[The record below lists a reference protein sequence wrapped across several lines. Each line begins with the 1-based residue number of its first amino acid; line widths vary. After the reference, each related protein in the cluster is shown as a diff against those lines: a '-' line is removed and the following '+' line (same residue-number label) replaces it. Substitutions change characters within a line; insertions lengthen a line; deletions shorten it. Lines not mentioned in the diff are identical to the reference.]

1 MDTTGTLILIID
13 DDPFF
18 RRVLGNAF
26 KESGFGV
33 ITAENGQEGI
43 RLFREHRP
51 AAVLCDLVMPGLGGV
66 STCQAIAVEAAP
78 DEPVMALLT
87 SMFKEPPHEHPTAE
101 MGVRVHIPKFCN
113 PVDIVILVEQLL
125 NRERSR
131 PGSAS

>member
-1 MDTTGTLILIID
+1 METSGVLILLID

-18 RRVLGNAF
+18 RRVLGDAF
-26 KESGFGV
+26 KESGFSI
-33 ITAENGQEGI
+33 ITAENGQEGV

-51 AAVLCDLVMPGLGGV
+51 AAVLCDLVMPGMGGV

-78 DEPVMALLT
+78 EEPVMVLLT

-101 MGVRVHIPKFCN
+101 MGARVHIPKFCN

-125 NRERSR
+125 ARERYR
-131 PGSAS
+131 TDNAS